1 MYYTINIVMIQQT
14 SYIVDKKIIDEIAL
28 IESTGKLSINEPS
41 GDFFYDPWII
51 KSEYRGTAIEQ
62 ALKVLPKPLGEARL
76 ITLESGTCYFSHS
89 DIDDRY
95 HLNISGDCAA
105 LINLETKQSYFLEPD
120 GVWYDMD
127 AGPIH
132 SAASYGQ
139 YNRKQIVV
147 RKLLK
152 RNKLTQPVSISIKA
166 SGVNSRFVFD
176 NSISNW
182 LNRANKNEII
192 DKFKINES
200 TVYFEIEQQYLDEIK
215 KIIPEQF
222 EYEFR

>member
-1 MYYTINIVMIQQT
+1 MIQQT
-14 SYIVDKKIIDEIAL
+14 SYIVDKKIIDEIASV
-28 IESTGKLSINEPS
+28 ESTGKLSINEPL
-41 GDFFYDPWII
+41 GNFFYDPWEI
-51 KSEYRGTAIEQ
+51 KSEYQGTAIEK
-62 ALKVLPKPLGEARL
+62 ALEVLPKPLGEARL
-76 ITLESGTCYFSHS
+76 ITLESGTCYFAHS

-147 RKLLK
+147 RKLL
-152 RNKLTQPVSISIKA
+152 NKNILNSSKLVCVKLGGI
-166 SGVNSRFVFD
+166 NSRFVFD
-176 NSISNW
+176 NTLSPW
-182 LNRANKNEII
+182 LNRANKTGII
-192 DKFKINES
+192 SNFKADKNQ
-200 TVYFEIEQQYLDEIK
+200 IEFYIENRYLEDFK
-215 KIIPEQF
+215 KIIPF
-222 EYEFR
+222 EFTLIVT